1 MSMKI
6 FDPTAPPASREVARA
21 PRPASLSGLRVGL
34 VENTKHNSE
43 ALLRKLAARLAAQH
57 GMTLALVSRKRS
69 PSHEVDEPAVA
80 ELVRAADVAISG
92 IGD

>member
-6 FDPTAPPASREVARA
+6 FDPTAPPAARSVARA

-34 VENTKHNSE
+34 VENTKYNSE
-43 ALLRKLAARLAAQH
+43 TLLRKLAMRLGATH

-69 PSHEVDEPAVA
+69 PSHEVDEVA
-80 ELVRAADVAISG
+80 QVELVRAADVAISG